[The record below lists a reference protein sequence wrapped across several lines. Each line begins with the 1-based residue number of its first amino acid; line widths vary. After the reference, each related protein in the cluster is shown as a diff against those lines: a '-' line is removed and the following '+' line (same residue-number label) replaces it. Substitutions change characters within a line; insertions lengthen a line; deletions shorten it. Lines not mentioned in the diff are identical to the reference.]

1 MNMPVRGIVNRSTR
15 EAAPSNNMPVRGIV
29 NRSTSEAAPSNPLVH
44 RIICEHSAPNLE
56 WFLAEFQ
63 KKDFV
68 IVDEFY
74 PDAAT
79 GQYVSHGP
87 IALNYRYIGKIKE
100 WARK

>member
-1 MNMPVRGIVNRSTR
+1 MS
-15 EAAPSNNMPVRGIV
+15 
-29 NRSTSEAAPSNPLVH
+29 
-44 RIICEHSAPNLE
+44 
-56 WFLAEFQ
+56 Q
-63 KKDFV
+63 DFNSD
-68 IVDEFY
+68 IELDSDLIDFDEFY

>member
-1 MNMPVRGIVNRSTR
+1 MKFELIM
-15 EAAPSNNMPVRGIV
+15 NMPVRGIV

-79 GQYVSHGP
+79 GQYASHGP

>member
-1 MNMPVRGIVNRSTR
+1 MRFEIIMNMPVRGTASRSP
-15 EAAPSNNMPVRGIV
+15 ESAPS
-29 NRSTSEAAPSNPLVH
+29 SHLVH
-44 RIICEHSAPNLE
+44 RIICEHEAHNLE

-74 PDAAT
+74 PDPT

-87 IALNYRYIGKIKE
+87 IALNYRFIGKIKE